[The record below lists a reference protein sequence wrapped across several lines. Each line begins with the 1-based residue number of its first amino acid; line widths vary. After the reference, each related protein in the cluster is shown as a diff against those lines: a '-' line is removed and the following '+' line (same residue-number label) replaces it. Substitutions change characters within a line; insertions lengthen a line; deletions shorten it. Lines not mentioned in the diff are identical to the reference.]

1 MPCTLLI
8 ILFQVPLGIIDA
20 NGTSVAG
27 MCEAV
32 EEVVEKYVPKI
43 KDEQGK
49 VRNKLHYF
57 S

>member
-1 MPCTLLI
+1 MPCCSLI

-49 VRNKLHYF
+49 VRKTFRFL
-57 S
+57 